1 VVTGGVRRAC
11 ARSMVTRSLP
21 GTMNGLALRLPM
33 EPANLS
39 RSVPADRAACLERHE
54 KGERTIDRVHR
65 FFALRD

>member
-1 VVTGGVRRAC
+1 
-11 ARSMVTRSLP
+11 MVTRSLP